1 MKVEQIEEIIEP
13 DYEYL
18 VRELKDNIISI
29 FVIGSMQK
37 SKMELKKNND
47 YDLRIVVKI
56 MDEYTY
62 RVIVNFNET
71 IKKKIISRLNIDV
84 NYSLIIGPA
93 RYITKSKITLLIHCI
108 PLTIETLDNLP
119 LTHKY
124 SYSNNYRLIF
134 GKDIL
139 KQYKTIRY
147 SGKDIIECIEG
158 INYCID
164 MINNNTLKYT
174 EWKIDNKSIKLMNET
189 QKMNENIMFEVLR
202 YSLSKSIYN
211 AIQINKWKGKKTYN
225 NEKEYLESLNI
236 NDRIIN
242 DVENLISCNFESFK
256 GNKERFKKET
266 LEILE
271 TIKQHI
277 K

>member
-1 MKVEQIEEIIEP
+1 M
-13 DYEYL
+13 
-18 VRELKDNIISI
+18 
-29 FVIGSMQK
+29 
-37 SKMELKKNND
+37 
-47 YDLRIVVKI
+47 
-56 MDEYTY
+56 
-62 RVIVNFNET
+62 
-71 IKKKIISRLNIDV
+71 
-84 NYSLIIGPA
+84 
-93 RYITKSKITLLIHCI
+93 
-108 PLTIETLDNLP
+108 TIETLDNLP

-147 SGKDIIECIEG
+147 SGKDIIECTEG

-164 MINNNTLKYT
+164 MINNNTLKYA
-174 EWKIDNKSIKLMNET
+174 EWKINNKSIKLMNET
-189 QKMNENIMFEVLR
+189 QRMDENIMFEVLR
-202 YSLSKSIYN
+202 YSISKSIYN
-211 AIQINKWKGKKTYN
+211 SIQINKWKGKERYN
-225 NEKEYLESLNI
+225 NEKDYLKSLNI

-256 GNKERFKKET
+256 RNKERFKKET

>member
-242 DVENLISCNFESFK
+242 DVENSISCNFESFK

>member
-18 VRELKDNIISI
+18 VKELKDNIISI
-29 FVIGSMQK
+29 FIIGSMQN

-47 YDLRIVVKI
+47 YDLRIVVKK

-124 SYSNNYRLIF
+124 SYSNSYRLIF

-147 SGKDIIECIEG
+147 SGKDIIECTEG

-164 MINNNTLKYT
+164 MINNNTLKYA
-174 EWKIDNKSIKLMNET
+174 EWKINNKSIKLMNET
-189 QKMNENIMFEVLR
+189 QKMDENIMFEVLR
-202 YSLSKSIYN
+202 YSISKSIYN
-211 AIQINKWKGKKTYN
+211 SIQINKWKGKERYN
-225 NEKEYLESLNI
+225 NEKDYLKSLNI

-256 GNKERFKKET
+256 RNKERFKKET

>member
-18 VRELKDNIISI
+18 VKELKDNIISI
-29 FVIGSMQK
+29 FIIGSMQN

-47 YDLRIVVKI
+47 YDLRIVVKK

-147 SGKDIIECIEG
+147 SGKDIIECTEG

-164 MINNNTLKYT
+164 MINNNTLKYA
-174 EWKIDNKSIKLMNET
+174 EWKINNKSIKVMNET
-189 QKMNENIMFEVLR
+189 QRMDENIMFEVLR
-202 YSLSKSIYN
+202 YSISKSIYN
-211 AIQINKWKGKKTYN
+211 SIQINKWKGKERYN
-225 NEKEYLESLNI
+225 NEKDYLKSLNI

-256 GNKERFKKET
+256 RNKERFKKET

>member
-18 VRELKDNIISI
+18 VKELKDNIISI
-29 FVIGSMQK
+29 FIIGSMQN

-47 YDLRIVVKI
+47 YDLRIVVKK

-147 SGKDIIECIEG
+147 SGKDIIECTEG

-164 MINNNTLKYT
+164 MINNNTLKYA
-174 EWKIDNKSIKLMNET
+174 EWKINNKSIKLMNET
-189 QKMNENIMFEVLR
+189 QRMDENIMFEVLR
-202 YSLSKSIYN
+202 YSISKSIYN
-211 AIQINKWKGKKTYN
+211 SIQINKWKGKERYN
-225 NEKEYLESLNI
+225 NEKDYLKSLNI
-236 NDRIIN
+236 NDRNIN

-256 GNKERFKKET
+256 RNKERFKKET

>member
-18 VRELKDNIISI
+18 VKELKDNIISI
-29 FVIGSMQK
+29 FIIGSMQN

-47 YDLRIVVKI
+47 YDLRIVVKK

-147 SGKDIIECIEG
+147 SGKDIIECTEG

-164 MINNNTLKYT
+164 MINNNTLKYA
-174 EWKIDNKSIKLMNET
+174 EWKINNKSIKLMNET
-189 QKMNENIMFEVLR
+189 QRMDENIMFEVLR
-202 YSLSKSIYN
+202 YSISKSIYN
-211 AIQINKWKGKKTYN
+211 SIQINKWKGKERYN
-225 NEKEYLESLNI
+225 NEKDYLKSLNI

-256 GNKERFKKET
+256 RNKERFKKET

>member
-174 EWKIDNKSIKLMNET
+174 EWKIDNKSIK
-189 QKMNENIMFEVLR
+189 
-202 YSLSKSIYN
+202 
-211 AIQINKWKGKKTYN
+211 
-225 NEKEYLESLNI
+225 
-236 NDRIIN
+236 
-242 DVENLISCNFESFK
+242 
-256 GNKERFKKET
+256 
-266 LEILE
+266 
-271 TIKQHI
+271 
-277 K
+277 